1 MQLIPLIPFSFHDK
15 FINIMHRSKL
25 IIALKYL
32 FVYIYTKLEF
42 QNYWISLTR
51 KTPNYGYSGKI
62 ANSFDNKIF
71 THENEVWMCFSK

>member
-42 QNYWISLTR
+42 QNY
-51 KTPNYGYSGKI
+51 
-62 ANSFDNKIF
+62 
-71 THENEVWMCFSK
+71 